1 MFVLLASLMLAAAG
15 EVPPP
20 PAFIADAEVVRYLKP
35 AEAKEW
41 ELYMRMTEQGQQRT
55 QVGTSILNS
64 ANIPRGKTGGV
75 VETPEHIK
83 ARGAGI
89 IAEGNAK
96 ILQALPSLNRLR
108 ASATA
113 RQLDSIKTINT
124 TEELAQ
130 TLWSNAINLSAFRM
144 AKLAREGGYKEVH
157 LVGSM
162 TILED
167 ENIIRTPAL
176 TDSIRAAWL
185 KADAAKLLAH
195 TPDAGYSYG
204 VPSGGEGAPSLAKG
218 LKTASSIRQVALV
231 WAEVYPLA
239 SDNSAALL
247 MVRLADAYSM
257 RLIGSEVFLTTTGPA
272 DAFPKVYIGS
282 MFLKDQRSFIPRLT
296 ASGDWLLSYDRTNS
310 ALSNALL
317 RHFCVRLGNVGVGAS
332 SSVTAIIG
340 GDAPGLDGARAS
352 WKTAPE
358 KGPAL
363 SHSFIVTATLNG
375 AATTEVGQL
384 GLKVEE
390 PVKPSTK

>member
-1 MFVLLASLMLAAAG
+1 MFALLASLMLAAAG

-20 PAFIADAEVVRYLKP
+20 PAFIVDAEVVRYLKP
-35 AEAKEW
+35 VEAKEW
-41 ELYMRMTEQGQQRT
+41 ELYMRMTEQGQQRA
-55 QVGTSILNS
+55 QVGTSIVNS

-96 ILQALPSLNRLR
+96 IQQALPSLNRLR

-130 TLWSNAINLSAFRM
+130 TLWSNAINLSAIRM

-157 LVGSM
+157 LVGSI

-185 KADAAKLLAH
+185 KADAAKLLAP

-272 DAFPKVYIGS
+272 DAFPKAYVGS

-340 GDAPGLDGARAS
+340 GDAPELDGARAS

-363 SHSFIVTATLNG
+363 SHSFIVSATLKG
-375 AATTEVGQL
+375 ASPTEVGQL

>member
-1 MFVLLASLMLAAAG
+1 MFALLASLMLAAAG

-20 PAFIADAEVVRYLKP
+20 PVFIPDAEVLRYLKP
-35 AEAKEW
+35 VEVKEW
-41 ELYMRMTEQGQQRT
+41 ELYMRMTEQGQQRV
-55 QVGTSILNS
+55 QVGTSIVNS
-64 ANIPRGKTGGV
+64 ANIPRGKSGGV
-75 VETPEHIK
+75 VETPEQVK
-83 ARGAGI
+83 TRGTGI
-89 IAEGNAK
+89 ISEGNAK
-96 ILQALPSLNRLR
+96 IQQALPSLNRLR

-124 TEELAQ
+124 TEELTQ
-130 TLWSNAINLSAFRM
+130 TLWSNAINLAAVRM
-144 AKLAREGGYKEVH
+144 VKLAHEGGYKEVH

-176 TDSIRAAWL
+176 TDLIRAAWL
-185 KADAAKLLAH
+185 KADAAKLLARA
-195 TPDAGYSYG
+195 PDAGYSYG
-204 VPSGGEGAPSLAKG
+204 APSGGEGAPSLAKG
-218 LKTASSIRQVALV
+218 LKPASSIRQAALV
-231 WAEVYPLA
+231 WAEVYPLT

-272 DAFPKVYIGS
+272 DAFPKAYVGAMS
-282 MFLKDQRSFIPRLT
+282 LKDLRSFIPRLA
-296 ASGDWLLSYDRTNS
+296 ASGDWVLSYDRSNS

-317 RHFCVRLGNVGVGAS
+317 RHFCVRIGNVGVGAS

-340 GDAPGLDGARAS
+340 GDAPGPDGARAS
-352 WKTAPE
+352 WKIAPE
-358 KGPAL
+358 KGPAGVRNFL
-363 SHSFIVTATLNG
+363 VTATLNG

-390 PVKPSTK
+390 PAKTASK